1 MKLRTQ
7 ISLFLFLF
15 GLVPL
20 FAAILINVPLIFDR
34 IELLYHKA
42 YLQNLR
48 EGFSDLDQHIAR
60 RHETVR
66 LLAKFPEPGMLPAG
80 SGRPSAGDLEVARSR
95 YVEWLNQ
102 LLLDQLD
109 IARILFLDKDGQ
121 VQYWLEKGDVSGG
134 VVPRKDTA
142 AYSNPQF
149 IQAGLK
155 LQPGGVLTGPIVFNR
170 EAGEDS
176 PHQFMQLGL
185 VSPVYNLANLEPGST
200 GSKQGV
206 VIAYLDIGGL
216 ANAYQGVF
224 WVQNDGSYLVQDEP
238 ESKAFSAFDD
248 FQGLEDIFSKGELAL
263 WEKDEQQV
271 LWVPL
276 FITEDSGPLW
286 VGRSVDPSPIAK
298 LRHAIE
304 VRVVTIVLGLLMVVF
319 VVARLIA
326 LRTER
331 LGHELTDGIS
341 RVIEHDEPVNF
352 AWQRPEELH
361 VLGKNLTRLS
371 ITHTEH
377 SKALRDYA
385 SELEE
390 SNRYKSE
397 FLANVSHELRTPL
410 NSILLLS
417 KMLADDGRE
426 RQPHE
431 DLKQARVIHAAGN
444 DLRAL
449 IDNILDLSRIEARQM
464 SLHPERISLY
474 DLLDDIRQ
482 LLKPQY
488 DEKGL
493 SLTIDIDKDA
503 PEFIETDK
511 EKLRQI
517 LINFL
522 SNSVKFTSRGG
533 AKMHLQAYASQ
544 SGGKYIACISV
555 IDTGI
560 GIPDD
565 KQRVIFEAFKQADGS
580 TSRRFGGT
588 GLGLTI
594 SRDLAHLM
602 GGDIRLE
609 SQPGEG
615 AVFSLLLPE
624 HMPTIAERDDRAV
637 SAGEAGT
644 GEQQASIPEADY
656 AGTRVLLVDDDVR
669 NLLALTP
676 LLERWGMQI
685 MAAGDGREALETLE
699 TEGHFDI
706 VLLDIMMPELNGY
719 EVAREIRSKPAY
731 ADLPVIALT
740 ARAGEE
746 DLKDCLVAGANDHLV
761 KPIDVM
767 ELKTLLDKYLTKT
780 GGHARQGE
788 RGGGRP

>member
-48 EGFSDLDQHIAR
+48 AGFSDLDQHIAR

-66 LLAKFPEPGMLPAG
+66 LLAKFPEPGMLPVG
-80 SGRPSAGDLEVARSR
+80 GGRPAASDLDGARSR
-95 YVEWLNQ
+95 YLEWINQ

-109 IARILFLDKDGQ
+109 VVRILFLDKDGQ
-121 VQYWLEKGDVSGG
+121 VQHWLEKSLASGG
-134 VVPRKDTA
+134 LESHKDMA
-142 AYSNPQF
+142 GYSNPQF
-149 IQAGLK
+149 IEAGMQ
-155 LQPGGVLTGPIVFNR
+155 LQPGRVLNGPIIFNR
-170 EAGEDS
+170 EAGEDA
-176 PHQFMQLGL
+176 PHKFMQLGL
-185 VSPVYNLANLEPGST
+185 VSPVYAAAAPEAGSVD
-200 GSKQGV
+200 SKHGV
-206 VIAYLDIGGL
+206 VIVYLDIGGL
-216 ANAYQGVF
+216 VDAYPGVS

-238 ESKAFSAFDD
+238 ESTAFSAFDD
-248 FQGLEDIFSKGELAL
+248 FPGLGDIFSKGELAL

-276 FITEDSGPLW
+276 FITEDAGPLW

-304 VRVVTIVLGLLMVVF
+304 IRVVTIVLGLLIFVF
-319 VVARLIA
+319 IVARLIA

-331 LGHELTDGIS
+331 LGRELTDGIS
-341 RVIEHDEPVNF
+341 RVMERDEPVNF
-352 AWQRPEELH
+352 TWQRPEELH
-361 VLGKNLTRLS
+361 TLGNNLTRLS
-371 ITHTEH
+371 LTHSEH

-385 SELEE
+385 RELEE

-417 KMLADDGRE
+417 KMLADHSRE
-426 RQPHE
+426 RQPEE

-474 DLLDDIRQ
+474 RLLDDIRQ

-488 DEKGL
+488 EEKGL
-493 SLTIDIDKDA
+493 TLAVEIEKDA
-503 PEFIETDK
+503 PDYIETDK

-522 SNSVKFTSRGG
+522 SNAVKFTTRGG
-533 AKMHLQAYASQ
+533 ARIRLQEFAGSPAGEYAV
-544 SGGKYIACISV
+544 CISV
-555 IDTGI
+555 TDTGI
-560 GIPDD
+560 GIPDS

-594 SRDLAHLM
+594 SRELAHLM

-609 SQPGEG
+609 SQPGQG
-615 AVFSLLLPE
+615 ATFSVLLPE
-624 HMPTIAERDDRAV
+624 RIPSVAGEGGRPV
-637 SAGEAGT
+637 SAAVAGT
-644 GEQQASIPEADY
+644 GEQQAILPEADY
-656 AGTRVLLVDDDVR
+656 AGARALLVDDDMR

-676 LLERWGMQI
+676 VLEHWGIQV

-699 TEGHFDI
+699 TEADFDI
-706 VLLDIMMPELNGY
+706 VLLDIMMPGLDGY
-719 EVAREIRSKPAY
+719 EVTREIRSKPANT
-731 ADLPVIALT
+731 DLPVIALT

-746 DLKDCLVAGANDHLV
+746 DLRECLAAGANDHLV
-761 KPIDVM
+761 KPIELE
-767 ELKTLLDKYLTKT
+767 ELKILLDKYLSGT
-780 GGHARQGE
+780 GRRTVPGE
-788 RGGGRP
+788 HSRGEL

>member
-48 EGFSDLDQHIAR
+48 AGFSDLDQHVAR

-66 LLAKFPEPGMLPAG
+66 LLAKFPEPGMLPVG
-80 SGRPSAGDLEVARSR
+80 GGRPAASDLKGARSR
-95 YVEWLNQ
+95 YLEWLNQ

-109 IARILFLDKDGQ
+109 VVRILFLDKDGN
-121 VQYWLEKGDVSGG
+121 VQHWLEKSLASGKLEPQNDM
-134 VVPRKDTA
+134 V

-149 IQAGLK
+149 VEAGMQ
-155 LQPGGVLTGPIVFNR
+155 LQPGMVLNGPIVFSR

-176 PHQFMQLGL
+176 PHKFMQLGL
-185 VSPVYNLANLEPGST
+185 ISPVYAAAVPEAGGV
-200 GSKQGV
+200 GSKQGL
-206 VIAYLDIGGL
+206 VIVYLDIGGL
-216 ANAYQGVF
+216 VDAYPGVF

-238 ESKAFSAFDD
+238 VASAFSAFDD
-248 FQGLEDIFSKGELAL
+248 YPGLGDIFSKGELAL

-276 FITEDSGPLW
+276 FITEDAGPLW
-286 VGRSVDPSPIAK
+286 VGRSVDPSPIAT

-304 VRVVTIVLGLLMVVF
+304 IRVVTIVLGLLIFVF
-319 VVARLIA
+319 IVARLIA

-331 LGHELTDGIS
+331 LGRELTDGIS
-341 RVIEHDEPVNF
+341 RVMERDEPVNF
-352 AWQRPEELH
+352 TWRRPEELH
-361 VLGKNLTRLS
+361 ALGDNLTRLS
-371 ITHTEH
+371 LTHSEN

-385 SELEE
+385 RELEE
-390 SNRYKSE
+390 SNKYKSE

-417 KMLADDGRE
+417 KMLADHSRE
-426 RQPHE
+426 RQPEE

-464 SLHPERISLY
+464 SLHPERTSLY
-474 DLLDDIRQ
+474 SLLDDIQQ

-488 DEKGL
+488 EEKGL
-493 SLTIDIDKDA
+493 TLTIEIDRDA
-503 PEFIETDK
+503 PDYIETDR

-522 SNSVKFTSRGG
+522 SNAVKFTTHGG
-533 AKMHLQAYASQ
+533 ARIRLQEYAGPSA
-544 SGGKYIACISV
+544 GEYAVCISV

-560 GIPDD
+560 GIPDS

-609 SQPGEG
+609 SQPGQG
-615 AVFSLLLPE
+615 ATFSVLLPE
-624 HMPTIAERDDRAV
+624 HMPSV
-637 SAGEAGT
+637 AGEGVRPVLAAEAGT
-644 GEQQASIPEADY
+644 GEQQATLPEANY
-656 AGTRVLLVDDDVR
+656 TGARALLVDDDMR

-676 LLERWGMQI
+676 VLEHWGIQV
-685 MAAGDGREALETLE
+685 MAAGEGREALETLE
-699 TEGHFDI
+699 TEGDFDI
-706 VLLDIMMPELNGY
+706 VLLDIMMPGLDGY
-719 EVAREIRSKPAY
+719 EVTREIRSKPAY
-731 ADLPVIALT
+731 TDLPVIALT

-746 DLKDCLVAGANDHLV
+746 DLRDCLAAGANDHLV
-761 KPIDVM
+761 KPIELE
-767 ELKTLLDKYLTKT
+767 ELKILLDKYLSGT
-780 GGHARQGE
+780 GRRAVPGE
-788 RGGGRP
+788 HSGGGL